1 MRADILALFLML
13 KENIQ
18 LFTIK
23 YNASSEFYTDTFNI
37 LRTFPSG
44 INLLSIFIVKGCW
57 ILSNAFPVSF
67 EMIIFLFFLLMLCIF
82 FFTIYLTALG
92 LFAAHG
98 IFNLHCDM
106 QHF

>member
-1 MRADILALFLML
+1 MVGLVGFSNMV
-13 KENIQ
+13 
-18 LFTIK
+18 F
-23 YNASSEFYTDTFNI
+23 F
-37 LRTFPSG
+37 
-44 INLLSIFIVKGCW
+44 LLSKSSSIHSLLNVSAVKGCW